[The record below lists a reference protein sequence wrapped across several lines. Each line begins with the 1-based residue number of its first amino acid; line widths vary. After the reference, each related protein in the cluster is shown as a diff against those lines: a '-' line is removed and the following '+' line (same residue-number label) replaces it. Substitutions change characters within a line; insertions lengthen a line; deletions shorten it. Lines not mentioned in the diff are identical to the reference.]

1 MLLSSMHSFVPRIG
15 MWGVLR
21 MFPNQ
26 RIHSNPRE
34 MREKPLELS
43 FGLAVIMEFISGL
56 RIIVS
61 LTST

>member
-1 MLLSSMHSFVPRIG
+1 
-15 MWGVLR
+15 

-43 FGLAVIMEFISGL
+43 FGLAVIIEFISGL